1 MEPASVLRRLNW
13 PLVIGLAALA
23 LVRPLFSIV
32 GLSDVLGK
40 PATPLILTIA
50 ITSAWVLIV
59 GLSRVREPLLTLV
72 AAGLTYAAAAILLS
86 AVLSPILTGELQG
99 PLAMPFAVIPLFVT
113 NMMWGLIAGGLAVLV
128 RRLRDGR
135 HTTAHAPGHEDR
147 RTHP

>member
-1 MEPASVLRRLNW
+1 MEPASVVRRLNW
-13 PLVIGLAALA
+13 PLVFGLAALA

-113 NMMWGLIAGGLAVLV
+113 NMLWGLIAGGLAVLV

-135 HTTAHAPGHEDR
+135 HATAHAPGDKDR
-147 RTHP
+147 RTHR